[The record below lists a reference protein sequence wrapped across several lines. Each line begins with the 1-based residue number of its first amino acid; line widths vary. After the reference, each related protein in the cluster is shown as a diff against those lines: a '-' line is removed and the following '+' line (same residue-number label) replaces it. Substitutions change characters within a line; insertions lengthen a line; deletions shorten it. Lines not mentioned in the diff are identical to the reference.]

1 MPVRKGEDAS
11 KSVIFLNMGSMRQ
24 AQEMGEMKEP
34 GKECMKVKEAALMLL

>member
-1 MPVRKGEDAS
+1 MPC
-11 KSVIFLNMGSMRQ
+11 VIFLNMGSMRQ